1 MPERSLH
8 ERLRRLRRAEPIT
21 PQVACA
27 SALQHVERTLLLE
40 ADEGLPLRQRLER
53 LVAAASERSRERR
66 RRRARPERY
75 LGREVE
81 NGRGAFLLIEKEVG
95 FGMRAAATE
104 HAAVGRSRDW
114 LEQLAYCDPESVGVL
129 AGDGAFAGFDL
140 SRAAF
145 LDTETTGLSG
155 GTGTAAFLIGVGWV
169 EGDAF
174 RVRQYFMRDY
184 NEEPALLE
192 ALARDLAGF
201 ERLVTFNGR
210 QFDVPLLE
218 TRYRLDRGRFPLAGA
233 LHLDLLH
240 PARRLWKLRL
250 DSCRLQA
257 LESELLGVRRI
268 GDVPGDEIPDIYFRY
283 IRGRDAGA
291 LGRVLDHNFVDVV
304 SLAALTA
311 RAVRWIADGEPTD
324 PRDAFSLGRVL
335 ERAQLH
341 ERAEHEYR
349 RTLAMD
355 AGELRVPA
363 LLSLGR
369 FAKRRH
375 RHGEALPLWREAA
388 AAGECA
394 AFRELAIHFE
404 RRRREPRAALEV
416 VDEALSSLDG
426 DRQCCRKA
434 LREFGRRR
442 LRLERRLARLAGAP
456 LGPQAAAAPP

>member
-8 ERLRRLRRAEPIT
+8 ERLRRLRRSEPGV
-21 PQVACA
+21 PAL
-27 SALQHVERTLLLE
+27 SSGGALQHVERALLLE
-40 ADEGLPLRQRLER
+40 AEEGLPLKQRLER
-53 LVAAASERSRERR
+53 LVAAASDRSRERR
-66 RRRARPERY
+66 IRRTRPEPFS
-75 LGREVE
+75 GREVE
-81 NGRGAFLLIEKEVG
+81 NERGSFLLIEKDVG
-95 FGMRAAATE
+95 FGMRAAAQE
-104 HAAVGRSRDW
+104 SAAIGRSRDW
-114 LEQLAYCDPESVGVL
+114 LEQLPYCDAEAMGVL
-129 AGDGAFAGFDL
+129 AGDDSFAGFDL

-155 GTGTAAFLIGVGWV
+155 GTGTAAFLIGVGWLQ
-169 EGDAF
+169 GDGF

-192 ALARDLAGF
+192 SLSRDLQRF
-201 ERLVTFNGR
+201 DLLVTFNGR

-233 LHLDLLH
+233 PHLDLLH

-257 LESELLGVRRI
+257 LEAALLGVRRV
-268 GDVPGDEIPDIYFRY
+268 GDVPGEEIPDIYFRY
-283 IRGRDAGA
+283 IRGRDAGSLA
-291 LGRVLDHNFVDVV
+291 RVLEHNFIDVV

-311 RAVRWIADGEPTD
+311 RAVRWIADGEPGD
-324 PRDAFSLGRVL
+324 PRDAFSLGRIL
-335 ERAQLH
+335 ERARLH

-369 FAKRRH
+369 SVKRNRRH
-375 RHGEALPLWREAA
+375 AEAIPLWREAA

-404 RRRREPRAALEV
+404 RRCREPRAALEIV
-416 VDEALSSLDG
+416 AEALSSLDG
-426 DRQCCRKA
+426 DRPCCRKA

-442 LRLERRLARLAGAP
+442 QRLERRLARLERAP
-456 LGPQAAAAPP
+456 IPPQAAAAPP